1 MPRNEVREVLLARL
15 EPGTVRFG
23 RRAVGYSECP
33 DAGYVDVDV
42 EVEVMNHDY
51 DAGGA
56 EGTAAASRGAT
67 RGMKI
72 GGGAGRP
79 EWSEEEEKRRAP
91 TDGEGGGAADGRP
104 NAAETRAGDARRVA
118 AASADVEKIRASV
131 LVAADGVRSAVQ
143 RVRLPDKTLNY
154 LGKAIVVKTRPCP
167 HPPTHPPTRPPLP
180 LLMKVT
186 GEGFFWFFWSKKFGF
201 FFTNRAQPAQ
211 TSRECRCSCFDFAQ
225 VVAYVSDVDGCA
237 TLGRHPRHRLHHPS
251 TSVAAGP
258 GVLHP

>member
-1 MPRNEVREVLLARL
+1 MLLARL

-33 DAGYVDVDV
+33 DAGYVDVD
-42 EVEVMNHDY
+42 VEVMNHDY

-91 TDGEGGGAADGRP
+91 TDGEGGGAADG
-104 NAAETRAGDARRVA
+104 AAETRAGDGRRDA
-118 AASADVEKIRASV
+118 AAAADVEKIRASV

-154 LGKAIVVKTRPCP
+154 LGKAIVKPRPCP

-186 GEGFFWFFWSKKFGF
+186 GEVF
-201 FFTNRAQPAQ
+201 FFLVFFL
-211 TSRECRCSCFDFAQ
+211 ESCAASAN
-225 VVAYVSDVDGCA
+225 VARVS
-237 TLGRHPRHRLHHPS
+237 LL
-251 TSVAAGP
+251 
-258 GVLHP
+258 LF